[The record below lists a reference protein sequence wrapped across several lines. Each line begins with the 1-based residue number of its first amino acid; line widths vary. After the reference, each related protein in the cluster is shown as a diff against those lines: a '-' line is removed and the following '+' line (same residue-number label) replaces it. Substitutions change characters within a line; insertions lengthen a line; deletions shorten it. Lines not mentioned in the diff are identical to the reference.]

1 MADKQSLEDMEDI
14 TVSQKVMGECLG
26 VGDRMIRHLAE
37 IGIIKRNSHGRYLL
51 LTSIKNYILTLKIQK
66 AGEHV
71 KTNVFDEEFDLN
83 TEKAKH
89 EHLKSMLTE
98 VKLKLVQGQVH
109 RSEDVG
115 HILTDMFTK
124 FRSKM
129 MAIPSKLANK
139 LVGKDRYEIQE
150 ILKEEIHSAL
160 DELSDYSPADY
171 YSDEFID
178 VDESSVLYVGDE
190 IDEE

>member
-1 MADKQSLEDMEDI
+1 MADKQNLEDLEDI
-14 TVSQKVMGECLG
+14 TVSQKVLGECLG

-37 IGIIKRNSHGRYLL
+37 TGIIKRNSHGRYLL
-51 LTSIKNYILTLKIQK
+51 LTSIKNYILTLKVQK
-66 AGEHV
+66 AGENV
-71 KTNVFDEEFDLN
+71 KTDVFEEELDLN

-109 RSEDVG
+109 KSEDVG
-115 HILTDMFTK
+115 RVLTDMFTK

-129 MAIPSKLANK
+129 MALPTKLATK
-139 LVGKDRYEIQE
+139 LVDKDRYEIQE
-150 ILKEEIHSAL
+150 ILKEEVHAAL
-160 DELSDYSPADY
+160 EELSDYSPTDY

-178 VDESSVLYVGDE
+178 IDESVLYEEDD
-190 IDEE
+190 DEEA

>member
-1 MADKQSLEDMEDI
+1 MADKQNLEDLEDI
-14 TVSQKVMGECLG
+14 TVSQKVLGECLG

-37 IGIIKRNSHGRYLL
+37 AGIIKRNSHGRYLL
-51 LTSIKNYILTLKIQK
+51 LTSIKNYILTLKVQK
-66 AGEHV
+66 AGENV
-71 KTNVFDEEFDLN
+71 KTYAFEEELDLN

-109 RSEDVG
+109 KSEDVG
-115 HILTDMFTK
+115 RVLTDMFTK

-129 MAIPSKLANK
+129 MALPTKLATK
-139 LVGKDRYEIQE
+139 LVNKDRYEIQE
-150 ILKEEIHSAL
+150 ILKEEVHAAL
-160 DELSDYSPADY
+160 EELSDYSPADY

-178 VDESSVLYVGDE
+178 IDESVLYEEDD
-190 IDEE
+190 DEEA